1 LLVCDKY
8 EKRSLYGTC
17 EPSKETK
24 ISSFIKHGDKKNSL
38 TLSKK
43 KQLNIL
49 ISSMR
54 GKKIANTV

>member
-54 GKKIANTV
+54 GKK